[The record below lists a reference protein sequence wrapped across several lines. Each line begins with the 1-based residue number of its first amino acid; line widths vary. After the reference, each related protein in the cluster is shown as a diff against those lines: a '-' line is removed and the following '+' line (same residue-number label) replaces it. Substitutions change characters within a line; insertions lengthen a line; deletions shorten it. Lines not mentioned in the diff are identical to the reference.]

1 MSRYEMIDYHDIE
14 FSEEVLTSFAMAMVS
29 EIRAFYESEEGRAYF
44 EKWLEQHPEYRQ
56 AA

>member
-14 FSEEVLTSFAMAMVS
+14 FSEEVLTSFAMAMVP